1 MGYKSREEKMKKTL
15 LLIVAMFATCLG
27 FAQDIIITRDAQRI
41 EAQITEVSS
50 SEIKY
55 KEKANPNGPTFV
67 LSTSEINSIIYAS
80 GTVKVYD
87 QQPVQQ
93 QPMMQQ
99 PMMQQPA
106 ANTYNNTPSYN
117 NYGTQ
122 QAGNLPFIEKRDD
135 GYLLGGQ
142 RISEDQYFDY
152 IRNNC
157 REAWESY
164 QNGCKL
170 WKCGWAFFGVGTA
183 MTVTGAALIASSVKT
198 TTESGRYYSY
208 TTKHIDESLYIPG
221 AVLTGVGC
229 GFEAA
234 AIPCIIVGGIRKYNS
249 HKVYN
254 QSCSVK
260 KEYAVTFGIQPAP
273 GGMGLAMNF

>member
-1 MGYKSREEKMKKTL
+1 M
-15 LLIVAMFATCLG
+15 LIVALLATCLT

-55 KEKANPNGPTFV
+55 KEKSNPTGPTFV
-67 LSTSEINSIIYAS
+67 LSTNEINSIIYAS
-80 GTVKVYD
+80 GTVKVYN
-87 QQPVQQ
+87 QQPAAQ

-99 PMMQQPA
+99 PVATP
-106 ANTYNNTPSYN
+106 YNNTPSYN
-117 NYGTQ
+117 YGAQ
-122 QAGNLPFIEKRDD
+122 QAGNLPYIEKRDD
-135 GYLLGGQ
+135 DYILGGQ

-164 QNGCKL
+164 QSGCKL
-170 WKCGWAFFGVGTA
+170 WKCGWAFFGVGSA
-183 MTVTGAALIASSVKT
+183 MTITGAVLMAQSVKT
-198 TTESGRYYSY
+198 KYVYSGRNGYYD
-208 TTKHIDESLYIPG
+208 TVKDDALYIPG

-234 AIPCIIVGGIRKYNS
+234 SIPCIIVGGIRKYNS

-254 QSCSVK
+254 ESCSVK